1 MSFSLLGNAQELFD
15 KVDVLLRP
23 RGSSGASSPGTGS
36 GLTTSHASCHRL
48 GRSRLWEGGG
58 MPAECSALL
67 PLNEAQGSS
76 LSLPTSSH
84 SCSCLV
90 ASCRCRPCVPAS
102 GLGGRRNPASVW
114 VCSLPIPHGP
124 PPPGLHTPTHATL
137 AFGCRD
143 QTPDVTRPCPA
154 GRRESTESLQLL
166 VHAWS
171 CPLFQIDARA
181 TRGWGRA

>member
-124 PPPGLHTPTHATL
+124 PPPWSAHSHACHLSLWVSRSDARRHTTLPRRAERKHRVTAT
-137 AFGCRD
+137 
-143 QTPDVTRPCPA
+143 PRPC
-154 GRRESTESLQLL
+154 L
-166 VHAWS
+166 VLPPIS
-171 CPLFQIDARA
+171 D
-181 TRGWGRA
+181 